1 MKRRCG
7 GSGMQEEGP
16 TEAGSQGT
24 SGAHLKHDVHVCD
37 LGRVEEQRLVER

>member
-1 MKRRCG
+1 MKRRRQKRHAGG
-7 GSGMQEEGP
+7 GSDCGLEGQGM
-16 TEAGSQGT
+16 